1 MGYPNILNDVLYLN
15 STVPSLVTRTLNIE
29 SLTNKHDAIFNGN
42 EYITNNLRIKK
53 TYNCINLHNP
63 DVATN
68 TQQVSNAGNEWATD
82 CSIVAYASDN
92 STTGQ
97 VVLGRQYMS
106 GSDVLGNCILE
117 HYNGDTWASVSVGH
131 KTDGSRFAQVGCDTP
146 SKTDKSSHIATTN
159 WVKTCIPLN
168 LHAYGFWDKTSLI
181 KSYNCS
187 MSEDSPGMFRVNFH
201 SPTVDNK
208 YIVTITGEY
217 GGAGEELF
225 GVYSY
230 STTGFYIDVRD
241 HAGATPAISNGII
254 NFSVWA

>member
-1 MGYPNILNDVLYLN
+1 MGYPNILDDVLYLN

-29 SLTNKHDAIFNGN
+29 TLTNKHDAIFNGN

-63 DVATN
+63 DVVSN
-68 TQQVSNAGNEWATD
+68 TQQVTNAGNGWASD
-82 CSIVAYASDN
+82 CSIVAYALDN

-97 VVLGRQYMS
+97 VVLGRQYINGDS
-106 GSDVLGNCILE
+106 ILGNCLLE
-117 HYNGDTWASVSVGH
+117 HYNNDTWANIVVGH
-131 KTDGSRFAQVGCDTP
+131 KTDGSRYAQANYDTP
-146 SKTDKSSHIATTN
+146 SISDRSSSIVTTQYLKS
-159 WVKTCIPLN
+159 CIPLN
-168 LHAYGFWDKTSLI
+168 LHAYGFWDKTSLT

-187 MSEDSPGMFRVNFH
+187 MGEESPGMFRVNFH
-201 SPTVDNK
+201 YPTVDNK
-208 YIVTITGEY
+208 YIVTLTGEY

-241 HAGATPAISNGII
+241 HTGAAPAISNGII
-254 NFSVWA
+254 NFSVWS